1 MGHIFCLMGKSAS
14 GKDTVFSRLIN
25 DNKLSLERMVPYTT
39 RPMRSGETDGV
50 EYHFTDI
57 DGLKSL
63 RDDGRVI
70 EERCYHTIHGDWHYF
85 TVDDEN
91 VSRDKD
97 YLLIGTLEVYE
108 KLVAFYGS
116 DRVVP
121 LYIEIDD
128 GERLQ
133 RALQREKS
141 QDNPK
146 YAEMCRRYLADCED
160 FSEEKIALAGIVKRY
175 DNSNLE
181 ECIESIKEDI
191 LSSRQP

>member
-14 GKDTVFSRLIN
+14 GKDTVFSRLIDDKN
-25 DNKLSLERMVPYTT
+25 LSLERMVPYTT

-50 EYHFTDI
+50 EYHFTDP

-63 RDDGRVI
+63 REKGKVI

-108 KLVAFYGS
+108 KLAAFYGGE
-116 DRVVP
+116 RVVP

-181 ECIESIKEDI
+181 ECIRSIKEDI

>member
-63 RDDGRVI
+63 RDDGKVI
-70 EERCYHTIHGDWHYF
+70 EERCYHTVHGDWHYF
-85 TVDDEN
+85 TVDDGN
-91 VSRDKD
+91 VSDTDD
-97 YLLIGTLEVYE
+97 YLMIGTLEVYT
-108 KLVAFYGS
+108 KLVSYFGS

-181 ECIESIKEDI
+181 ECIWSIKRDI

>member
-25 DNKLSLERMVPYTT
+25 DKDLALERMVPYTT

-85 TVDDEN
+85 TVDDVN

-108 KLVAFYGS
+108 KLVAFYGGE
-116 DRVVP
+116 RVVP

-181 ECIESIKEDI
+181 ECIRSIKEDI

>member
-39 RPMRSGETDGV
+39 RPMRSGEKDGV

-57 DGLKSL
+57 NGLKSL
-63 RDDGRVI
+63 RDDGKVI
-70 EERCYHTIHGDWHYF
+70 EERCYHTVHGDWHYF

-108 KLVAFYGS
+108 KLVAFYGGE
-116 DRVVP
+116 RVVP

-133 RALQREKS
+133 RALQRERS
-141 QDNPK
+141 QDSPK

-160 FSEEKIALAGIVKRY
+160 FSEDKIALAGIVKRY

-181 ECIESIKEDI
+181 ECIGSIKEDI

>member
-39 RPMRSGETDGV
+39 RPMRSGEKDGV

-57 DGLKSL
+57 NGLKSL
-63 RDDGRVI
+63 RDDGKVI
-70 EERCYHTIHGDWHYF
+70 EERCYHTVHGDWHYF

-108 KLVAFYGS
+108 KLVAFYGGE
-116 DRVVP
+116 RVVP

-133 RALQREKS
+133 RALQRERS

-160 FSEEKIALAGIVKRY
+160 FSEDKIALAGIVKRY

-181 ECIESIKEDI
+181 ECIGSIKEDI

>member
-25 DNKLSLERMVPYTT
+25 DEGLALERMVPYTT

-63 RDDGRVI
+63 RDDGKVI
-70 EERCYHTIHGDWHYF
+70 EERCYHTVHGDWHYF
-85 TVDDEN
+85 TVDDGN
-91 VSRDKD
+91 VNNTDD
-97 YLLIGTLEVYE
+97 YLMIGTLEVYT
-108 KLVAFYGS
+108 KLVSYFGS

-133 RALQREKS
+133 RALQRERS

-160 FSEEKIALAGIVKRY
+160 FSEDKIALAGIVKRY

-181 ECIESIKEDI
+181 ECIGSIKRDI

>member
-25 DNKLSLERMVPYTT
+25 DKVLAFERMVPYTT

-63 RDDGRVI
+63 RDDGKVI

-108 KLVAFYGS
+108 KLVAFYGGE
-116 DRVVP
+116 RVVP

-141 QDNPK
+141 QDDPK

-181 ECIESIKEDI
+181 ECIRSIKEDI

>member
-25 DNKLSLERMVPYTT
+25 DKDLALERMVPYTT

-63 RDDGRVI
+63 RDDGKVI

-108 KLVAFYGS
+108 KLVAFYGGE
-116 DRVVP
+116 RVVP

-181 ECIESIKEDI
+181 ECIRSIKEDI

>member
-14 GKDTVFSRLIN
+14 GKDTVFSRLIDDKN
-25 DNKLSLERMVPYTT
+25 LSLERMVPYTT
-39 RPMRSGETDGV
+39 RPMRSGEKDGV

-57 DGLKSL
+57 AGLKNL
-63 RDDGRVI
+63 RDNGKVI
-70 EERCYHTIHGDWHYF
+70 EERCYHTVHGDWHYF
-85 TVDDEN
+85 TVDDGN
-91 VSRDKD
+91 VNDTDD
-97 YLLIGTLEVYE
+97 YLMIGTLEVYT
-108 KLVAFYGS
+108 KLVSYFGS

-141 QDNPK
+141 QDSPK

-181 ECIESIKEDI
+181 ECIGSIKEDI

>member
-1 MGHIFCLMGKSAS
+1 MGKSAS
-14 GKDTVFSRLIN
+14 GKDTVFSRLIDDKN
-25 DNKLSLERMVPYTT
+25 LSLERMVPYTT
-39 RPMRSGETDGV
+39 RPMRSGEKDGV

-57 DGLKSL
+57 AGLKNL
-63 RDDGRVI
+63 RDNGKVI
-70 EERCYHTIHGDWHYF
+70 EERCYHTVHGDWHYF
-85 TVDDEN
+85 TVDDGN
-91 VSRDKD
+91 VNDTGD
-97 YLLIGTLEVYE
+97 YLMIGTLEVYT
-108 KLVAFYGS
+108 KLVSYFGS
-116 DRVVP
+116 DSVVP

-160 FSEEKIALAGIVKRY
+160 FSEDKIALAGIKKRY

-181 ECIESIKEDI
+181 ECIGAIKEDI

>member
-25 DNKLSLERMVPYTT
+25 DEGLALERMVPYTT

-50 EYHFTDI
+50 EYHFTDP

-63 RDDGRVI
+63 REKGKVI
-70 EERCYHTIHGDWHYF
+70 EERCYHTVHGDWHYF
-85 TVDDEN
+85 TVDDGN
-91 VSRDKD
+91 VNETDD
-97 YLLIGTLEVYE
+97 YLMIGTLEVYT
-108 KLVAFYGS
+108 KLVSYFGS

-141 QDNPK
+141 QESPK

-160 FSEEKIALAGIVKRY
+160 FSEEKITLAGIVKRY
-175 DNSNLE
+175 NNSNLE
-181 ECIESIKEDI
+181 ECIGSIKRDI

>member
-14 GKDTVFSRLIN
+14 GKDTVFSRLIDDKN
-25 DNKLSLERMVPYTT
+25 LSLERMVPYTT
-39 RPMRSGETDGV
+39 RPMRSGEKDGV
-50 EYHFTDI
+50 EYHFNDI
-57 DGLKSL
+57 AGLKNL
-63 RDDGRVI
+63 RDNGKVI
-70 EERCYHTIHGDWHYF
+70 EERCYHTVHGDWHYF
-85 TVDDEN
+85 TVDDGN
-91 VSRDKD
+91 VNDTDD
-97 YLLIGTLEVYE
+97 YLMIGTLEVYT
-108 KLVAFYGS
+108 KLVSYFGS

-133 RALQREKS
+133 RALQRERS
-141 QDNPK
+141 QDSPK

-175 DNSNLE
+175 DTSNLE
-181 ECIESIKEDI
+181 ECIRSLKEDI

>member
-14 GKDTVFSRLIN
+14 GKDTVFSRLID

-39 RPMRSGETDGV
+39 RPMRSGEKDGV

-63 RDDGRVI
+63 RDDGKVI
-70 EERCYHTIHGDWHYF
+70 EERCYHTVHGDWYYF

-91 VSRDKD
+91 VSKEKD

-121 LYIEIDD
+121 VYIEIDD
-128 GERLQ
+128 GERLS
-133 RALQREKS
+133 RALSRERS
-141 QDNPK
+141 QSEPK

-160 FSEEKIALAGIVKRY
+160 FSEDKIALAGIVKRY

-181 ECIESIKEDI
+181 ECIGSIKEDI

>member
-25 DNKLSLERMVPYTT
+25 DKDLALERMVPYTT

-57 DGLKSL
+57 DGLRLL
-63 RDDGRVI
+63 RDDGKVI
-70 EERCYHTIHGDWHYF
+70 EERCYHTVHGDWHYF
-85 TVDDEN
+85 TVDDGN
-91 VSRDKD
+91 VNDTDD
-97 YLLIGTLEVYE
+97 YLMIGTLEVYT
-108 KLVAFYGS
+108 KLVSYFGS
-116 DRVVP
+116 DSVVP

-181 ECIESIKEDI
+181 ECIRSIKEDI

>member
-14 GKDTVFSRLIN
+14 GKDTVFSWLIDDKN
-25 DNKLSLERMVPYTT
+25 LSLERMVPYTT
-39 RPMRSGETDGV
+39 RPMRSGEKDGV

-57 DGLKSL
+57 AGLKNL
-63 RDDGRVI
+63 RDNGKVI
-70 EERCYHTIHGDWHYF
+70 EERCYHTVHGDWYYF
-85 TVDDEN
+85 TVDDGN
-91 VSRDKD
+91 VNDTDD
-97 YLLIGTLEVYE
+97 YLMIGTLEVYT
-108 KLVAFYGS
+108 KLVSYFGS
-116 DRVVP
+116 ERVVP

-133 RALQREKS
+133 RALQRERS

-160 FSEEKIALAGIVKRY
+160 FSEDKIALAGIVKRY

-181 ECIESIKEDI
+181 ECIGSIKEDI

>member
-14 GKDTVFSRLIN
+14 GKDTVFSRLIDDKN
-25 DNKLSLERMVPYTT
+25 LSLERMVPYTT
-39 RPMRSGETDGV
+39 RPMRSGEKDGV

-63 RDDGRVI
+63 RDDGKVI

-91 VSRDKD
+91 VSMDKD

-108 KLVAFYGS
+108 KLVAFYGGE
-116 DRVVP
+116 RVVP

-133 RALQREKS
+133 RALQRERS

-181 ECIESIKEDI
+181 ECIGSIKEDI

>member
-63 RDDGRVI
+63 RDDGKVI

-108 KLVAFYGS
+108 KLVAFYGGE
-116 DRVVP
+116 RVVP

-141 QDNPK
+141 QDSPK

-160 FSEEKIALAGIVKRY
+160 FSEEKIALAGIKKRY

-181 ECIESIKEDI
+181 ECIGSIKEDI

>member
-63 RDDGRVI
+63 RDDGKVI
-70 EERCYHTIHGDWHYF
+70 EERCYHTVHGDWHYF

-108 KLVAFYGS
+108 KLVAFYGGE
-116 DRVVP
+116 RVVP

-133 RALQREKS
+133 RALQRERS

-160 FSEEKIALAGIVKRY
+160 FSEDKIALAGIVKRY

-181 ECIESIKEDI
+181 ECIGSIKEDI

>member
-25 DNKLSLERMVPYTT
+25 DEGLTLDRMVPYTT

-50 EYHFTDI
+50 EYYFTDP

-63 RDDGRVI
+63 REKGKVI
-70 EERCYHTIHGDWHYF
+70 EERCYHTVHGDWHYF
-85 TVDDEN
+85 TVDDGN
-91 VSRDKD
+91 VNDTDD
-97 YLLIGTLEVYE
+97 YLMIGTLEVYT
-108 KLVAFYGS
+108 KLVSYFGS

-181 ECIESIKEDI
+181 ECIGSIKEDI

>member
-25 DNKLSLERMVPYTT
+25 DKDLALERMVPYTT

-63 RDDGRVI
+63 RDDGKVI

-108 KLVAFYGS
+108 KLVAFYGGE
-116 DRVVP
+116 RVVP

-133 RALQREKS
+133 RALQREKN

-181 ECIESIKEDI
+181 ECIRSIKEDI

>member
-14 GKDTVFSRLIN
+14 GKDTVFSRLIDDKN
-25 DNKLSLERMVPYTT
+25 LSLERMVPYTT
-39 RPMRSGETDGV
+39 RPMRSGEKDGV

-57 DGLKSL
+57 AGLKNL
-63 RDDGRVI
+63 RDNGKVI
-70 EERCYHTIHGDWHYF
+70 EERCYHTVHGDWHYF
-85 TVDDEN
+85 TVDDGN
-91 VSRDKD
+91 VNDTDD
-97 YLLIGTLEVYE
+97 YLMIGTLEVYT
-108 KLVAFYGS
+108 KLVSYFGS

-133 RALQREKS
+133 RALQRERS
-141 QDNPK
+141 QDSPK

-181 ECIESIKEDI
+181 ECIRSLKEDI

>member
-1 MGHIFCLMGKSAS
+1 MGKSAS

-63 RDDGRVI
+63 RDDGKVI
-70 EERCYHTIHGDWHYF
+70 EERCYHTVHGDWHYF

-97 YLLIGTLEVYE
+97 YLLIGTLEVYT
-108 KLVAFYGS
+108 KLVSYFGL

-133 RALQREKS
+133 RALQRERS

-160 FSEEKIALAGIVKRY
+160 FSEDKIALAGIVKRY

-181 ECIESIKEDI
+181 ECIGSIKEDI

>member
-1 MGHIFCLMGKSAS
+1 MGKSAS

-25 DNKLSLERMVPYTT
+25 DKDLAFERMVPYTT

-63 RDDGRVI
+63 RDDGKVI

-108 KLVAFYGS
+108 KLVAFYGGE
-116 DRVVP
+116 RVVP

-133 RALQREKS
+133 RALQRERS

-181 ECIESIKEDI
+181 ECIGSIKEDI

>member
-25 DNKLSLERMVPYTT
+25 DKDLALERMVPYTT

-63 RDDGRVI
+63 RDDGKVI

-108 KLVAFYGS
+108 KLVAFYGGE
-116 DRVVP
+116 RVVP

-160 FSEEKIALAGIVKRY
+160 FSEDKIALAGIKKRY

-181 ECIESIKEDI
+181 ECIRSIKEDI